1 MKPLRYL
8 LAACL
13 LAPPVAQAQTA
24 AQSKPGWKPVEKV
37 ETYAISGQTG
47 PELYASIGERGPM
60 IGKSPTI
67 GKSKARVIAHTN
79 FKLTWVRDYQPRGGA
94 CVLASARPKL
104 IITYTSPKPSKP
116 LPAAVQK
123 SWQVFA
129 AGVAAHEKV
138 HGDAIV
144 DMVRQIEAVSVG
156 LTVAADPGCRKIRT
170 ELTNRLSELSQT
182 QRQASRDFDRVEFG
196 QGGNMQR
203 LIVGL
208 LMGW

>member
-1 MKPLRYL
+1 MRIKTAVLTSL
-8 LAACL
+8 LLACL
-13 LAPPVAQAQTA
+13 LASPAHAQTK
-24 AQSKPGWKPVEKV
+24 SEWKPVEKV

-47 PELYASIGERGPM
+47 PELYASIGERGP
-60 IGKSPTI
+60 TI

-79 FKLTWVRDYQPRGGA
+79 FKLTWVRDYQPRGDA

-104 IITYTSPKPSKP
+104 IITYTLPKPSKP

-123 SWQVFA
+123 SWEVFA
-129 AGVAAHEKV
+129 AGMAAHEKV
-138 HGDAIV
+138 HGGAIV

-156 LTVAADPGCRKIRT
+156 LTVPGDPGCKKIRT
-170 ELTNRLSELSQT
+170 ELTNRLSELSQA
-182 QRQASRDFDRVEFG
+182 QRRASREFDRIEFG

-208 LMGW
+208 LMGR

>member
-1 MKPLRYL
+1 MKPFRYL

-24 AQSKPGWKPVEKV
+24 QWKPIEKV

-47 PELYASIGERGPM
+47 PELYASIGERGP
-60 IGKSPTI
+60 TI
-67 GKSKARVIAHTN
+67 GKGKARAIAYTN
-79 FKLTWVRDYQPRGGA
+79 FKLTWVRDYQPRGDA

-104 IITYTSPKPSKP
+104 IITYTLPKPSKP
-116 LPAAVQK
+116 LPATVQK
-123 SWQVFA
+123 SWEVFA
-129 AGVAAHEKV
+129 AGIAAHEKV
-138 HGDAIV
+138 HGEAIA

-156 LTVAADPGCRKIRT
+156 LTVPGDPGCKKIRT
-170 ELTNRLSELSQT
+170 ELTRRLSELSQT
-182 QRQASRDFDRVEFG
+182 QRQASREFDRVEFG

-208 LMGW
+208 LMGR